1 MCYRHE
7 LSSKLDNHSLSGL
20 ASRGP
25 AAGLQVRP
33 VGLRIQRVG
42 AQAHSNDMI
51 KDLVVIVDGLTK
63 KAGPYALTLAS
74 MFDAHLCVLSA
85 GINYPLELLGYL
97 EVRRDLS
104 ASAHHDVEQAARER
118 ADKLKQLGKLEE
130 IDVNTLSLSVM
141 GGPPLEML
149 KLVTRHF
156 DMIVIGQA
164 EPHQRE
170 GNAETVEAVLLGSG
184 RPVLAYP
191 IFTRKQQDLIRSW
204 SLGDASAPAARAL
217 ADALPFLGRANKIE
231 LVTVGNWSV
240 RGYDE
245 QGAAVSRHLA
255 RRGINATFRRMPN
268 VGDVAN
274 TLLSVRGRCRL
285 RPFGHGGLWAFP
297 FSGNRV
303 W

>member
-1 MCYRHE
+1 
-7 LSSKLDNHSLSGL
+7 
-20 ASRGP
+20 
-25 AAGLQVRP
+25 
-33 VGLRIQRVG
+33 
-42 AQAHSNDMI
+42 MI

-85 GINYPLELLGYL
+85 GINYPLESLGYS

-104 ASAHHDVEQAARER
+104 ASAHQDVEQAARER

-184 RPVLAYP
+184 RPVLVVPYIHAETARFNT
-191 IFTRKQQDLIRSW
+191 ILVAW
-204 SLGDASAPAARAL
+204 GASAPAARAL

-231 LVTVGNWSV
+231 LVTVGNRSV

-274 TLLSVRGRCRL
+274 TLLSYVADVGSDLLVMGAYGHSRFRETV
-285 RPFGHGGLWAFP
+285 FGSVTRTILISMTVPVLLSH
-297 FSGNRV
+297 
-303 W
+303 